1 MKDLIT
7 CTGDVGRRLL
17 SRLTDFVNICLAGR
31 VPDAVK
37 SVSCGVSL
45 CALNK
50 KGGGIRPIAVGC
62 TWRRLVAKAACR
74 AVMSKVT
81 GMVSPTQIGFGIRR
95 AAEAAAHAARIYV
108 ASLQPG
114 HAFLKLD
121 FANAFNALSR
131 DAILNYV
138 ATVCRQQSSC

>member
-1 MKDLIT
+1 
-7 CTGDVGRRLL
+7 
-17 SRLTDFVNICLAGR
+17 
-31 VPDAVK
+31 
-37 SVSCGVSL
+37 
-45 CALNK
+45 
-50 KGGGIRPIAVGC
+50 
-62 TWRRLVAKAACR
+62 
-74 AVMSKVT
+74 MSKVT

-114 HAFLKLD
+114 QAFLKLD